1 MLVGVDVDTVEVEE
15 EIELET
21 EVCVDASDGFAKN
34 LRSVSCHQTGIP
46 SPYILYGSPVV
57 VEYVVVKSSL
67 PLPPVRTYLSPLN
80 EGDLK

>member
-15 EIELET
+15 ESELET
-21 EVCVDASDGFAKN
+21 EVRVDASDGFAKN

-57 VEYVVVKSSL
+57 EYVVVKSSL